1 MRTGRRRFLVRSAAL
16 LAFLVPTGTPA
27 LHAATIDYPEGVV
40 RDFLKMH
47 FAGSRAFTARGLD
60 KKERLLTRRFRT
72 GLYKFFQKQRK
83 GNDSLP
89 LVVDPFTGSQGA
101 TDFTVGDAKVRSEK
115 AWVPVQFTDG
125 SRDWTVTYIMRNDQE
140 RNDDRWRI
148 DDIEDRTGALL
159 SKVLRQ

>member
-1 MRTGRRRFLVRSAAL
+1 MTVL
-16 LAFLVPTGTPA
+16 LAFLVPTGVPRA
-27 LHAATIDYPEGVV
+27 HAPTIDYPEGVV

-60 KKERLLTRRFRT
+60 KKERLFTRRFRT
-72 GLYKFFQKQRK
+72 GLYKFFEKQR

-101 TDFTVGDAKVRSEK
+101 TDFTVGDARVRSEK

-125 SRDWTVTYIMRNDQE
+125 SRQWTVTYLLRNDQE
-140 RNDDRWRI
+140 RNDDRWKI
-148 DDIEDRTGALL
+148 DDIEDRTGLLL
-159 SKVLRQ
+159 SKALQR

>member
-1 MRTGRRRFLVRSAAL
+1 MLAPMSTSAMPRMR
-16 LAFLVPTGTPA
+16 
-27 LHAATIDYPEGVV
+27 IDYPEGVV

-60 KKERLLTRRFRT
+60 RKERLLTRRFRS
-72 GLYKFFQKQRK
+72 GLYKFFSKQNK
-83 GNDSLP
+83 GIDSLP
-89 LVVDPFTGSQGA
+89 LVIDPFTGSQGA

-125 SRDWTVTYIMRNDQE
+125 SRQWTVTYLLRNDQE
-140 RNDDRWRI
+140 RNDDRWKI